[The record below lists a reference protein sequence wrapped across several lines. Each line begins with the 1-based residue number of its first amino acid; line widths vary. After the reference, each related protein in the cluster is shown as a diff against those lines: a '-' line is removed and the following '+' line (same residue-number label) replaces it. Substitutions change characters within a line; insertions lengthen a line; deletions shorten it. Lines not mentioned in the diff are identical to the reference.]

1 MSSYPGPPPPQ
12 GNWYPPHGPPPKS
25 SNAAGIIVGV
35 VAVVF
40 LVIPIMAVL
49 AIFGVRQYLAN
60 AKGAEARNS
69 VGFIARAAADAYERD
84 HKHCASASS
93 PVPSNASFIRGT
105 KYMSNPAEWQLD
117 KDAHAGFACLGFE
130 MSSPQYYQYDYQSTG
145 TAFTATARG
154 DLNGDGQL
162 SSFTVTGKVVGDR
175 LVVSTG
181 VDEVN
186 PKE

>member
-1 MSSYPGPPPPQ
+1 
-12 GNWYPPHGPPPKS
+12 
-25 SNAAGIIVGV
+25 
-35 VAVVF
+35 
-40 LVIPIMAVL
+40 
-49 AIFGVRQYLAN
+49 
-60 AKGAEARNS
+60 
-69 VGFIARAAADAYERD
+69 
-84 HKHCASASS
+84 
-93 PVPSNASFIRGT
+93 
-105 KYMSNPAEWQLD
+105 MSNPAEWQLD